1 MKTVF
6 MGNKNC
12 KNCGRLLQPE
22 DNYCPQCGQSAK
34 TKRLQI
40 KQVRKD
46 VFKKFLHADSGI
58 LHLTKA
64 LAVRPGQAIGDY
76 IAGKRKEYYEP
87 LKYLTFTVGISVLLT
102 TYFDLMLAN
111 SADANPVSVFVAKHI
126 DLIFLFS
133 VPIAA
138 AFSYLLFLRKGFNY
152 AEHLALH
159 AFLGGFRTVFFL
171 LVFTPL
177 VVFYRQYYSTI
188 LFVYFSMWIAY
199 VAWANIQLMGG
210 PKWLT
215 ILKTI
220 AIMLLTQVVISIFI
234 FSVAILY
241 FRH

>member
-1 MKTVF
+1 
-6 MGNKNC
+6 MGDKNC
-12 KNCGRLLQPE
+12 KNCAHLLHPE
-22 DNYCPQCGQSAK
+22 DNYCPKCGQSAK

-64 LAVRPGQAIGDY
+64 LAVRPGLAIGEY

-102 TYFDLMLAN
+102 AYFDLMLTN
-111 SADANPVSVFVAKHI
+111 SVNSNPVSVFVAKHI
-126 DLIFLFS
+126 NLVFLIS

-152 AEHLALH
+152 AEHLTLH

-171 LVFTPL
+171 LIFTPL
-177 VVFYRQYYSTI
+177 VVFYRQHYSTI
-188 LFVYFSMWIAY
+188 LAVYFSMWIAY

-220 AIMLLTQVVISIFI
+220 AIMLLTQAVISMVIFAG
-234 FSVAILY
+234 AILWL
-241 FRH
+241 RG

>member
-1 MKTVF
+1 MSEKY
-6 MGNKNC
+6 C
-12 KNCGRLLQPE
+12 KNCEHPLQPQ
-22 DNYCPQCGQSAK
+22 DNYCSYCGQSAN
-34 TKRLQI
+34 TKRLKI

-46 VFKKFLHADSGI
+46 LLKKFLHADSGL

-64 LAVRPGQAIGDY
+64 LAVRPGLAIGEY

-102 TYFDLMLAN
+102 SYFDLM
-111 SADANPVSVFVAKHI
+111 SVSQEHTNPVSTFVAEHI
-126 DLIFLFS
+126 DLVFLFS

-138 AFSYLLFLRKGFNY
+138 AFSWLLFLRKGFNY

-177 VVFYRQYYSTI
+177 VVFYREYYSTI
-188 LFVYFSMWIAY
+188 LFIYFALWILY
-199 VAWANIQLMGG
+199 IAWANVQLMGG

-220 AIMLLTQVVISIFI
+220 LIIFLTQVVISIVI
-234 FSVAILY
+234 FAVAILY